1 MSRIEKI
8 KLYTPLP
15 QYRRKQ
21 FNWRFLIAI
30 LVTILVTGIVVRL
43 ADAIHYNGSINQI
56 SQQNNLIETKEGQDI
71 HRLMS
76 NDVNALQCSQFL
88 SNFAQQE
95 CQLHNKQLN
104 Q

>member
-1 MSRIEKI
+1 MSKIEKI

-21 FNWRFLIAI
+21 FNWRFLFVI
-30 LVTILVTGIVVRL
+30 LITILITGTVVRL
-43 ADAIHYNGSINQI
+43 ADAIHYNSSINQV

-71 HRLMS
+71 RRLMS
-76 NDVNALQCSQFL
+76 NDVNALQCSQLL

-95 CQLHNKQLN
+95 CQIHNRQLHQ
-104 Q
+104 